1 MKWSPF
7 AVVTLLSLP
16 VSASQVEVLHW
27 WTSGGEAKAVEVL
40 KSEWAER
47 GNQWNDFAVQGGGG
61 KSAMTVLK
69 SRALAANPPEAA
81 NLKGYELDEWASLGF
96 LRDLS
101 PMAEHLGW
109 YPKMP
114 PMVRDTLSH
123 NGTLMAVPI
132 GIHRINWLWLNRAVF
147 ERLGLTPPTDWEQ
160 FVTVAKQLKAKGV
173 TPLAIG
179 NEPWQLTVLFETVV
193 LGEGGKAFYRK
204 AFLEQDP
211 ATLTG
216 PEMVRALTR
225 FQQLRDFVPEKYA
238 GLKWHQA
245 TNLLESGGAAMQ
257 IMGDWVKGE
266 LSAGNY
272 RPGEDIECLP
282 SPGSAG
288 LFSYNLDSIA
298 MFKQRDPAQLQA
310 QGELAQLLMTPEFQ
324 ARFNRVKGSIPALS
338 QPDMRQFDRC
348 AIRSYQDFQQ
358 AEQGGNLLPSMS
370 DGMAVPTN
378 MRQAIM
384 DVLSSFFNDPRANP
398 EQTALQL
405 ERAMRSTRSGTGA
418 EQK

>member
-1 MKWSPF
+1 MKLFPF
-7 AVVTLLSLP
+7 AIVALLSLP
-16 VSASQVEVLHW
+16 VAASQVEVLHW

-40 KSEWAER
+40 KSEWAEQ

-81 NLKGYELDEWASLGF
+81 HLKGYELHEWASLGF

-109 YPKMP
+109 YPQLS
-114 PMVRDTLSH
+114 PMVRDTLSQ
-123 NGTLMAVPI
+123 NGALMAVPT
-132 GIHRINWLWLNRAVF
+132 GIHRVNWLWLNRKLF
-147 ERLGLTPPTDWEQ
+147 ERLGLTPPTDWEH
-160 FVTVAKQLKAKGV
+160 FMTVAEQLKAQGV

-179 NEPWQLTVLFETVV
+179 NEPWQLAVLFETVA
-193 LGEGGKAFYRK
+193 LGEGGKTFYRK
-204 AFLEQDP
+204 AFLEQDS

-216 PEMVRALTR
+216 PDMVRVLTR
-225 FQQLRDFVPEKYA
+225 FQQLRAYVPEKYA

-272 RPGEDIECLP
+272 RPGEDIDCLP
-282 SPGSAG
+282 SPGSQG

-310 QGELAQLLMTPEFQ
+310 QGELARLLMTPRFQ
-324 ARFNRVKGSIPALS
+324 EEFNRVKGSIPALT
-338 QPDMRQFDRC
+338 QPDMSKFDRC
-348 AIRSYQDFQQ
+348 AIRSYHDFQL
-358 AEQGGNLLPSMS
+358 AERDGNLLPSMAE
-370 DGMAVPTN
+370 GMAVPTN
-378 MRQAIM
+378 MRQGIM
-384 DVLSSFFNDPRANP
+384 DVLSSFFNDPKANP
-398 EQTALQL
+398 EQTAQQL
-405 ERAMRSTRSGTGA
+405 ERAMRSTRSGA

>member
-1 MKWSPF
+1 MKWLSF
-7 AVVTLLSLP
+7 SVIALLSAP
-16 VSASQVEVLHW
+16 VAASQVEVLHW

-40 KSEWAER
+40 KSEWTKQ

-81 NLKGYELDEWASLGF
+81 HLKGYELKEWAGLGF
-96 LRDLS
+96 LRDLT

-109 YPKMP
+109 YSQMP
-114 PMVRDTLSH
+114 PMVRATLSQ
-123 NGTLMAVPI
+123 NGALMAVPT
-132 GIHRINWLWLNRAVF
+132 GIHRVNWLWLNRKIF
-147 ERLGLTPPTDWEQ
+147 ERNKLTPPTDWAQ
-160 FVTVAKQLKAKGV
+160 FVTVADQLKKRGI

-179 NEPWQLTVLFETVV
+179 NEPWQLAVLFETVA
-193 LGEGGKAFYRK
+193 LGEGGKEFYRK
-204 AFLEQDP
+204 AFLEQDS

-216 PEMVRALTR
+216 PNMVRVLTR
-225 FQQLRDFVPEKYA
+225 FQQLRAYVPQKYA

-257 IMGDWVKGE
+257 VMGDWVKGE

-272 RPGEDIECLP
+272 RPGEDIACLP

-310 QGELAQLLMTPEFQ
+310 QGDLAQLLMTPQFQ
-324 ARFNRVKGSIPALS
+324 EEFNRVKGSIPALTN
-338 QPDMRQFDRC
+338 PDMSKFDRC
-348 AIRSYQDFQQ
+348 AVRSYQDFLL
-358 AEQGGNLLPSMS
+358 AEKQDNLLPSMAE
-370 DGMAVPTN
+370 GMATPTN
-378 MRQAIM
+378 MRQAIL
-384 DVLSSFFNDPRANP
+384 DVLSNFFNDPKANP
-398 EQTALQL
+398 EQTALHL
-405 ERAMRSTRSGTGA
+405 ERAMRSTR
-418 EQK
+418 

>member
-1 MKWSPF
+1 MKWLSF
-7 AVVTLLSLP
+7 SVIALLSTP
-16 VSASQVEVLHW
+16 VAASQVEVLHW

-40 KSEWAER
+40 KSEWTKQ

-81 NLKGYELDEWASLGF
+81 HLKGYELKEWAGLGF

-109 YPKMP
+109 YSQMP
-114 PMVRDTLSH
+114 PMVRATLSQ
-123 NGTLMAVPI
+123 NGALMAVPT
-132 GIHRINWLWLNRAVF
+132 GIHRVNWLWLNRKVF
-147 ERLGLTPPTDWEQ
+147 ERNKLTPPTDWAQ
-160 FVTVAKQLKAKGV
+160 FVTVADQLKKRGI

-179 NEPWQLTVLFETVV
+179 NEPWQLAVLFETVA
-193 LGEGGKAFYRK
+193 LGEGGKEFYRK
-204 AFLEQDP
+204 AFLEQDS

-216 PEMVRALTR
+216 PDMVRVLTR
-225 FQQLRDFVPEKYA
+225 FQQLRAYVPEKYA

-257 IMGDWVKGE
+257 VMGDWVKGE

-272 RPGEDIECLP
+272 RPGEDIACLP

-310 QGELAQLLMTPEFQ
+310 QGDLAQLLMTPQFQ
-324 ARFNRVKGSIPALS
+324 EEFNRVKGSIPALTN
-338 QPDMRQFDRC
+338 PDMSKFDRC
-348 AIRSYQDFQQ
+348 AVRSYQDFLL
-358 AEQGGNLLPSMS
+358 AEKQDNLLPSMAE
-370 DGMAVPTN
+370 GMATPTN
-378 MRQAIM
+378 MRQAIL
-384 DVLSSFFNDPRANP
+384 DVLSNFFNDPKANP
-398 EQTALQL
+398 EQTALHL
-405 ERAMRSTRSGTGA
+405 ERAMRSTR
-418 EQK
+418 

>member
-1 MKWSPF
+1 MKWLSF
-7 AVVTLLSLP
+7 SVIALLSAP
-16 VSASQVEVLHW
+16 VAASQVEVLHW

-40 KSEWAER
+40 KSEWTKQ

-81 NLKGYELDEWASLGF
+81 HLKGYELKEWAGLGF

-109 YPKMP
+109 YSQMP
-114 PMVRDTLSH
+114 PMVRATLSQ
-123 NGTLMAVPI
+123 NGALMAVPT
-132 GIHRINWLWLNRAVF
+132 GIHRVNWLWLNRKVF
-147 ERLGLTPPTDWEQ
+147 ERNKLAPPTDWAQ
-160 FVTVAKQLKAKGV
+160 FVTVADQLKKRGI

-179 NEPWQLTVLFETVV
+179 NEPWQLAVLFETVA
-193 LGEGGKAFYRK
+193 LGEGGKEFYRK
-204 AFLEQDP
+204 AFLEQDS

-216 PEMVRALTR
+216 PDMVRVLTR
-225 FQQLRDFVPEKYA
+225 FQQLRAYVPQKYA

-257 IMGDWVKGE
+257 VMGDWVKGE

-272 RPGEDIECLP
+272 RPGEDIACLP

-310 QGELAQLLMTPEFQ
+310 QGDLAQLLMTPQFQ
-324 ARFNRVKGSIPALS
+324 EEFNRVKGSIPALTN
-338 QPDMRQFDRC
+338 PDMSKFDRC
-348 AIRSYQDFQQ
+348 AVRSYQDFLL
-358 AEQGGNLLPSMS
+358 AEKQDNLLPSMAE
-370 DGMAVPTN
+370 GMATPTN
-378 MRQAIM
+378 MRQAIL
-384 DVLSSFFNDPRANP
+384 DVLSNYFNDPKANP
-398 EQTALQL
+398 QQTALHL
-405 ERAMRSTRSGTGA
+405 ERAMRSTR
-418 EQK
+418 

>member
-1 MKWSPF
+1 MKWLSF
-7 AVVTLLSLP
+7 SVIALLSLP
-16 VSASQVEVLHW
+16 ACASQVEVLHW

-40 KSEWAER
+40 KSEWTEQ

-81 NLKGYELDEWASLGF
+81 HLKGYELKEWAGLGF

-109 YPKMP
+109 YAKMP
-114 PMVRDTLSH
+114 PMVRATLSQ
-123 NGTLMAVPI
+123 NDALMAVPT
-132 GIHRINWLWLNRAVF
+132 GIHRVNWLWLNRKVF
-147 ERLGLTPPTDWEQ
+147 EQQKLTPPTDWAQ
-160 FVTVAKQLKAKGV
+160 FVTIADQLKKRGI

-179 NEPWQLTVLFETVV
+179 NEPWQLAVLFETVA
-193 LGEGGKAFYRK
+193 LGEGGKEFYRK
-204 AFLEQDP
+204 AFLEQDS

-216 PEMVRALTR
+216 TDMVRVLTR
-225 FQQLRDFVPEKYA
+225 FQQLRAYVPQKYA

-257 IMGDWVKGE
+257 VMGDWVKGE

-272 RPGEDIECLP
+272 RPGEDIACLP

-310 QGELAQLLMTPEFQ
+310 QGELAQLLMTPTFQ
-324 ARFNRVKGSIPALS
+324 AEFNRVKGSIPALTN
-338 QPDMRQFDRC
+338 PDMSKFDRC
-348 AIRSYQDFQQ
+348 AVRSYQDFLL
-358 AEQGGNLLPSMS
+358 AEKQDNLLPSMAE
-370 DGMAVPTN
+370 GMATPTN

-384 DVLSSFFNDPRANP
+384 DVLSNYFNDPKANP
-398 EQTALQL
+398 QQTALHL
-405 ERAMRSTRSGTGA
+405 ERAMRSTR
-418 EQK
+418 

>member
-1 MKWSPF
+1 MKWLSF
-7 AVVTLLSLP
+7 SVIALLSAP
-16 VSASQVEVLHW
+16 VAASQVEVLHW

-40 KSEWAER
+40 KSEWTKQ

-81 NLKGYELDEWASLGF
+81 HLKGYELKEWAGLGF

-109 YPKMP
+109 YSQMP
-114 PMVRDTLSH
+114 PMVRATLSQ
-123 NGTLMAVPI
+123 NGALMAVPT
-132 GIHRINWLWLNRAVF
+132 GIHRVNWLWLNRKIF
-147 ERLGLTPPTDWEQ
+147 ERNKLTPPTDWAK
-160 FVTVAKQLKAKGV
+160 FVTVADQLKKRGI

-179 NEPWQLTVLFETVV
+179 NEPWQLAVLFETVA
-193 LGEGGKAFYRK
+193 LGEGGKEFYRK
-204 AFLEQDP
+204 AFLEQDS

-216 PEMVRALTR
+216 PDMVRVLTR
-225 FQQLRDFVPEKYA
+225 FQQLRAYVPQKYA

-257 IMGDWVKGE
+257 VMGDWVKGE

-272 RPGEDIECLP
+272 RPGEDIACLP

-310 QGELAQLLMTPEFQ
+310 QGDLAQLLMTPKFQ
-324 ARFNRVKGSIPALS
+324 EEFNRVKGSIPALTN
-338 QPDMRQFDRC
+338 PDMSKFDRC
-348 AIRSYQDFQQ
+348 AVRSYQDFLL
-358 AEQGGNLLPSMS
+358 AEKQDNLLPSMAE
-370 DGMAVPTN
+370 GMATPTN
-378 MRQAIM
+378 MRQAIL
-384 DVLSSFFNDPRANP
+384 DVLSNFFNDPKANP
-398 EQTALQL
+398 EQTALHL
-405 ERAMRSTRSGTGA
+405 ERAMRSTR
-418 EQK
+418 

>member
-1 MKWSPF
+1 MKWLSF
-7 AVVTLLSLP
+7 SVIALLSAP
-16 VSASQVEVLHW
+16 VAASQVEVLHW

-40 KSEWAER
+40 KSEWTKQ

-81 NLKGYELDEWASLGF
+81 HLKGYELKEWAGLGF
-96 LRDLS
+96 LRDLT

-109 YPKMP
+109 YSQMP
-114 PMVRDTLSH
+114 PMVRATLSQ
-123 NGTLMAVPI
+123 NGALMAVPT
-132 GIHRINWLWLNRAVF
+132 GIHRVNWLWLNRKVF
-147 ERLGLTPPTDWEQ
+147 ERNKLTPPTDWAQ
-160 FVTVAKQLKAKGV
+160 FVTVADKLKKRGI

-179 NEPWQLTVLFETVV
+179 NEPWQLAVLFETVA
-193 LGEGGKAFYRK
+193 LGEGGKEFYRK
-204 AFLEQDP
+204 AFLEQDS

-216 PEMVRALTR
+216 PDMVRVLTR
-225 FQQLRDFVPEKYA
+225 FQQLRAYVPQKYA

-257 IMGDWVKGE
+257 VMGDWVKGE

-272 RPGEDIECLP
+272 RPGEDIACLP

-310 QGELAQLLMTPEFQ
+310 QGDLAQLLMTPQFQ
-324 ARFNRVKGSIPALS
+324 EEFNRVKGSIPALTN
-338 QPDMRQFDRC
+338 PDMSKFDRC
-348 AIRSYQDFQQ
+348 AVRSYQDFLL
-358 AEQGGNLLPSMS
+358 AEKQDNLLPSMAE
-370 DGMAVPTN
+370 GMATPTN
-378 MRQAIM
+378 MRQAIL
-384 DVLSSFFNDPRANP
+384 DVLSNFFNDPKANP
-398 EQTALQL
+398 EQTALHL
-405 ERAMRSTRSGTGA
+405 ERAMRSTR
-418 EQK
+418 

>member
-1 MKWSPF
+1 MKWLSF
-7 AVVTLLSLP
+7 SVIALLSAP
-16 VSASQVEVLHW
+16 VAASQVEVLHW

-40 KSEWAER
+40 KSEWTKQ

-81 NLKGYELDEWASLGF
+81 HLKGYELKEWAGLGF

-109 YPKMP
+109 YSQMP
-114 PMVRDTLSH
+114 PMVRATLSQ
-123 NGTLMAVPI
+123 NGALMAVPT
-132 GIHRINWLWLNRAVF
+132 GIHRVNWLWLNRKIF
-147 ERLGLTPPTDWEQ
+147 ERNKLTPPTDWAQ
-160 FVTVAKQLKAKGV
+160 FVTVADQLKKRGI

-179 NEPWQLTVLFETVV
+179 NEPWQLAVLFETVA
-193 LGEGGKAFYRK
+193 LGEGGKEFYRK
-204 AFLEQDP
+204 AFLEQDST
-211 ATLTG
+211 TLTG
-216 PEMVRALTR
+216 PDMVRVLTR
-225 FQQLRDFVPEKYA
+225 FQQLRAYVPQKYS

-257 IMGDWVKGE
+257 VMGDWVKGE

-272 RPGEDIECLP
+272 RPGEDIACLP

-310 QGELAQLLMTPEFQ
+310 QGDLAQLLMTPQFQ
-324 ARFNRVKGSIPALS
+324 AEFNRVKGSIPALTN
-338 QPDMRQFDRC
+338 PDMSKFDRC
-348 AIRSYQDFQQ
+348 AVRSYQDFLL
-358 AEQGGNLLPSMS
+358 AEKQDNLLPSMAE
-370 DGMAVPTN
+370 GMATPTN
-378 MRQAIM
+378 MRQAIL
-384 DVLSSFFNDPRANP
+384 DVLSNFFNDPKANP
-398 EQTALQL
+398 EQTALHL
-405 ERAMRSTRSGTGA
+405 ERAMRSTR
-418 EQK
+418 

>member
-1 MKWSPF
+1 MKWLSF
-7 AVVTLLSLP
+7 SVIALLSAP
-16 VSASQVEVLHW
+16 VAASQVEVLHW

-40 KSEWAER
+40 KSEWTKQ

-81 NLKGYELDEWASLGF
+81 HLKGYELKEWAGLGF
-96 LRDLS
+96 LRDLT

-109 YPKMP
+109 YSQMP
-114 PMVRDTLSH
+114 PMVRATLSQ
-123 NGTLMAVPI
+123 NGALMAVPT
-132 GIHRINWLWLNRAVF
+132 GIHRVNWLWLNRKVF
-147 ERLGLTPPTDWEQ
+147 ERNKLTPPTSWAQ
-160 FVTVAKQLKAKGV
+160 FVTVADQLKKRGI

-179 NEPWQLTVLFETVV
+179 NEPWQLAVLFETVA
-193 LGEGGKAFYRK
+193 LGEGGKEFYRK
-204 AFLEQDP
+204 AFLEQDS

-216 PEMVRALTR
+216 PDMVRVLTR
-225 FQQLRDFVPEKYA
+225 FQQLRAYVPQKYA

-257 IMGDWVKGE
+257 VMGDWVKGE

-272 RPGEDIECLP
+272 RPGEDIACLP

-310 QGELAQLLMTPEFQ
+310 QGDLAQLLMTPQFQ
-324 ARFNRVKGSIPALS
+324 EEFNRVKGSIPALTN
-338 QPDMRQFDRC
+338 PDMSKFDRC
-348 AIRSYQDFQQ
+348 AVRSYQDFLL
-358 AEQGGNLLPSMS
+358 AEKQDNLLPSMAE
-370 DGMAVPTN
+370 GMATPTN
-378 MRQAIM
+378 MRQAIL
-384 DVLSSFFNDPRANP
+384 DVLSNFFNDPKANP
-398 EQTALQL
+398 EQTALHL
-405 ERAMRSTRSGTGA
+405 ERAMRSTR
-418 EQK
+418 

>member
-1 MKWSPF
+1 MKWLSF
-7 AVVTLLSLP
+7 SVIALLSTP
-16 VSASQVEVLHW
+16 VAASQVEVLHW

-40 KSEWAER
+40 KSEWTKQ

-81 NLKGYELDEWASLGF
+81 HLKGYELKEWAGLGF

-109 YPKMP
+109 YSQMP
-114 PMVRDTLSH
+114 PMVRATLSQ
-123 NGTLMAVPI
+123 NGALMAVPT
-132 GIHRINWLWLNRAVF
+132 GIHRVNWLWLNRKVF
-147 ERLGLTPPTDWEQ
+147 EQQKLTPPTDWAQ
-160 FVTVAKQLKAKGV
+160 FVTVADQLKKRGI

-179 NEPWQLTVLFETVV
+179 NEPWQLAVLFETVA
-193 LGEGGKAFYRK
+193 LGEGGKEFYRK
-204 AFLEQDP
+204 AFLEQDS

-216 PEMVRALTR
+216 PDMVRVLTR
-225 FQQLRDFVPEKYA
+225 FQQLRAYVPQKYA

-257 IMGDWVKGE
+257 VMGDWVKGE

-272 RPGEDIECLP
+272 RPGEDISCLP

-310 QGELAQLLMTPEFQ
+310 QGDLAQLLMTPQFQ
-324 ARFNRVKGSIPALS
+324 EEFNRVKGSIPALTN
-338 QPDMRQFDRC
+338 PDMSKFDRC
-348 AIRSYQDFQQ
+348 AVRSYQDFLL
-358 AEQGGNLLPSMS
+358 AEKQDNLLPSMAE
-370 DGMAVPTN
+370 GMATPTN
-378 MRQAIM
+378 MRQAIL
-384 DVLSSFFNDPRANP
+384 DVLSNFFNDPKANP
-398 EQTALQL
+398 EQTALHL
-405 ERAMRSTRSGTGA
+405 ERAMRSTR
-418 EQK
+418 

>member
-1 MKWSPF
+1 MKWLSF
-7 AVVTLLSLP
+7 SVIALLSLP

-27 WTSGGEAKAVEVL
+27 WTSGGEANAVEVL
-40 KSEWAER
+40 KSEWTEQ

-81 NLKGYELDEWASLGF
+81 HLKGYELREWAGLGF

-109 YPKMP
+109 YTKMP
-114 PMVRDTLSH
+114 AMVRETLSQ
-123 NGTLMAVPI
+123 NGALMAVPT
-132 GIHRINWLWLNRAVF
+132 GIHRVNWLWLNRKLF
-147 ERLGLTPPTDWEQ
+147 DEQGLTPPTDWNQ
-160 FVTVAKQLKAKGV
+160 FVAVAERLKAQNI

-179 NEPWQLTVLFETVV
+179 NEPWQLAVLFETVA
-193 LGEGGKAFYRK
+193 LGEGGKEFYRK
-204 AFLEQDP
+204 AFLEQDS

-216 PEMVRALTR
+216 PDMVRVLTR
-225 FQQLRDFVPEKYA
+225 FQQLRAYVPQKYA

-257 IMGDWVKGE
+257 VMGDWVKGE

-272 RPGEDIECLP
+272 RPGEVIACLP

-310 QGELAQLLMTPEFQ
+310 QGDLAQLLMTPAFQ
-324 ARFNRVKGSIPALS
+324 EAFNRVKGSIPALTN
-338 QPDMRQFDRC
+338 PDMSKFDRC
-348 AIRSYQDFQQ
+348 AVHSYQDFLL
-358 AEQGGNLLPSMS
+358 AEKQGNLLPSMAE
-370 DGMAVPTN
+370 GMATPTN
-378 MRQAIM
+378 MRQAIL
-384 DVLSSFFNDPRANP
+384 DVLSNFFNDPNANP
-398 EQTALQL
+398 EQTALRL
-405 ERAMRSTRSGTGA
+405 ERAMRSTR
-418 EQK
+418 

>member
-1 MKWSPF
+1 MKWLSF
-7 AVVTLLSLP
+7 SVIALLSTP
-16 VSASQVEVLHW
+16 VAASQVEVLHW

-40 KSEWAER
+40 KSEWTKQ

-81 NLKGYELDEWASLGF
+81 HLKGYELKEWAGLGF

-109 YPKMP
+109 YGQMP
-114 PMVRDTLSH
+114 PMVRATLSQ
-123 NGTLMAVPI
+123 NGALMAVPT
-132 GIHRINWLWLNRAVF
+132 GIHRVNWLWLNRKIF
-147 ERLGLTPPTDWEQ
+147 ERNKLTPPTDWAQ
-160 FVTVAKQLKAKGV
+160 FVTVADQLKKRGI

-179 NEPWQLTVLFETVV
+179 NEPWQLAVLFETVA
-193 LGEGGKAFYRK
+193 LGEGGKEFYRK
-204 AFLEQDP
+204 AFLEQDS

-216 PEMVRALTR
+216 PDMVRVLTR
-225 FQQLRDFVPEKYA
+225 FQQLRAYVPQKYA

-257 IMGDWVKGE
+257 VMGDWVKGE

-272 RPGEDIECLP
+272 RPGEDIACLP

-310 QGELAQLLMTPEFQ
+310 QGDLAQLLMTPKFQ
-324 ARFNRVKGSIPALS
+324 EEFNRVKGSIPALTN
-338 QPDMRQFDRC
+338 PDMSKFDRC
-348 AIRSYQDFQQ
+348 AVRSYQDFLL
-358 AEQGGNLLPSMS
+358 AEKQDNLLPSMAE
-370 DGMAVPTN
+370 GMATPTN
-378 MRQAIM
+378 MRQAIL
-384 DVLSSFFNDPRANP
+384 DVLSNFFNDPKANP
-398 EQTALQL
+398 EQTALHL
-405 ERAMRSTRSGTGA
+405 ERAMRSTR
-418 EQK
+418 

>member
-1 MKWSPF
+1 MKWLSF
-7 AVVTLLSLP
+7 SVIALLSAP
-16 VSASQVEVLHW
+16 VAASQVEVLHW

-40 KSEWAER
+40 KSEWTKQ

-81 NLKGYELDEWASLGF
+81 HLKGYELKEWAGLGF

-109 YPKMP
+109 YSQMP
-114 PMVRDTLSH
+114 PMVRATLSQ
-123 NGTLMAVPI
+123 NGALMAVPT
-132 GIHRINWLWLNRAVF
+132 GIHRVNWLWLNRKVF
-147 ERLGLTPPTDWEQ
+147 ERNKLTPPTSWAQ
-160 FVTVAKQLKAKGV
+160 FVTVADQLKKRGI

-179 NEPWQLTVLFETVV
+179 NEPWQLAVLFETVA
-193 LGEGGKAFYRK
+193 LGEGGKEFYRK
-204 AFLEQDP
+204 AFLEQDS

-216 PEMVRALTR
+216 PDMVRVLTR
-225 FQQLRDFVPEKYA
+225 FQQLRAYVPQKYA

-257 IMGDWVKGE
+257 LMGDWVKGE

-272 RPGEDIECLP
+272 RPGEDIACLP

-310 QGELAQLLMTPEFQ
+310 QGDLAQLLMTPKFQ
-324 ARFNRVKGSIPALS
+324 EEFNRVKGSIPALTN
-338 QPDMRQFDRC
+338 PDMSKFDRC
-348 AIRSYQDFQQ
+348 AVRSYQDFLL
-358 AEQGGNLLPSMS
+358 AEKQDNLLPSMAE
-370 DGMAVPTN
+370 GMATPTN
-378 MRQAIM
+378 MRQAIL
-384 DVLSSFFNDPRANP
+384 DVLSNFFNDPKANP
-398 EQTALQL
+398 EQTALHL
-405 ERAMRSTRSGTGA
+405 ERAMRSTR
-418 EQK
+418 

>member
-1 MKWSPF
+1 MKWLSF
-7 AVVTLLSLP
+7 SVIALLSAP
-16 VSASQVEVLHW
+16 VAASQVEVLHW

-40 KSEWAER
+40 KSEWTKQ

-81 NLKGYELDEWASLGF
+81 HLKGYELKEWAGLGF

-109 YPKMP
+109 YSQMP
-114 PMVRDTLSH
+114 PMVRATLSQ
-123 NGTLMAVPI
+123 NGALMAVPT
-132 GIHRINWLWLNRAVF
+132 GIHRVNWLWLNRKIF
-147 ERLGLTPPTDWEQ
+147 ERNKLAPPTDWAQ
-160 FVTVAKQLKAKGV
+160 FVTVSDQLKKRGI

-179 NEPWQLTVLFETVV
+179 NEPWQLAVLFETVA
-193 LGEGGKAFYRK
+193 LGEGGKEFYRK
-204 AFLEQDP
+204 AFLEQDS

-216 PEMVRALTR
+216 PDMVRVLTR
-225 FQQLRDFVPEKYA
+225 FQQLRAYVPQKYA

-257 IMGDWVKGE
+257 VMGDWVKGE

-272 RPGEDIECLP
+272 RPGEDIACLP

-310 QGELAQLLMTPEFQ
+310 QGDLAQLLMTPQFQ
-324 ARFNRVKGSIPALS
+324 EEFNRVKGSIPALTN
-338 QPDMRQFDRC
+338 PDMSKFDRC
-348 AIRSYQDFQQ
+348 AVRSYQDFLM
-358 AEQGGNLLPSMS
+358 AEKQDNLLPSMAE
-370 DGMAVPTN
+370 GMATPTN
-378 MRQAIM
+378 MRQAIL
-384 DVLSSFFNDPRANP
+384 DVLSNFFNDPKANP
-398 EQTALQL
+398 EQTALHL
-405 ERAMRSTRSGTGA
+405 ERAMRSTR
-418 EQK
+418 

>member
-1 MKWSPF
+1 MKWLSF
-7 AVVTLLSLP
+7 SVIALLSAP
-16 VSASQVEVLHW
+16 VAASQVEVLHW

-40 KSEWAER
+40 KSEWTKQ

-81 NLKGYELDEWASLGF
+81 HLKGYELKEWAGLGF
-96 LRDLS
+96 LRDLT

-109 YPKMP
+109 YSQMP
-114 PMVRDTLSH
+114 PMVRATLSQ
-123 NGTLMAVPI
+123 NGALMAVPT
-132 GIHRINWLWLNRAVF
+132 GIHRVNWLWLNRKVF
-147 ERLGLTPPTDWEQ
+147 ERNKLTPPTDWAQ
-160 FVTVAKQLKAKGV
+160 FVTVADQLKKRGI

-179 NEPWQLTVLFETVV
+179 NEPWQLAVLFETVA
-193 LGEGGKAFYRK
+193 LGEGGKEFYRK
-204 AFLEQDP
+204 AFLEQDS

-216 PEMVRALTR
+216 PDMVRVLTR
-225 FQQLRDFVPEKYA
+225 FQQLRAYVPQKYA

-257 IMGDWVKGE
+257 VMGDWVKGE

-272 RPGEDIECLP
+272 RPGEDIACLP

-310 QGELAQLLMTPEFQ
+310 QGDLAQLLMTPQFQ
-324 ARFNRVKGSIPALS
+324 EEFNRVKGSIPALTN
-338 QPDMRQFDRC
+338 PDMSKFDRC
-348 AIRSYQDFQQ
+348 AVRSYQDFLL
-358 AEQGGNLLPSMS
+358 AEKQDNLLPSMAE
-370 DGMAVPTN
+370 GMATPTN
-378 MRQAIM
+378 MRQAIL
-384 DVLSSFFNDPRANP
+384 DVLSNFFNDPKANP
-398 EQTALQL
+398 EQTALHL
-405 ERAMRSTRSGTGA
+405 ERAMRSTR
-418 EQK
+418 

>member
-1 MKWSPF
+1 MKWLSF
-7 AVVTLLSLP
+7 SVIALLSAP
-16 VSASQVEVLHW
+16 VAASQVEVLHW

-40 KSEWAER
+40 KSEWTKQ
-47 GNQWNDFAVQGGGG
+47 GNQWNNFAVQGGGG

-81 NLKGYELDEWASLGF
+81 HLKGYELKEWAGLGF

-109 YPKMP
+109 YSQMP
-114 PMVRDTLSH
+114 PMVRATLSQ
-123 NGTLMAVPI
+123 NGALMAVPT
-132 GIHRINWLWLNRAVF
+132 GIHRVNWLWLNRKVF
-147 ERLGLTPPTDWEQ
+147 ERNKLTPPTSWAQ
-160 FVTVAKQLKAKGV
+160 FVTVADQLKKRGI

-179 NEPWQLTVLFETVV
+179 NEPWQLAVLFETVA
-193 LGEGGKAFYRK
+193 LGEGGKEFYRK
-204 AFLEQDP
+204 AFLEQDS

-216 PEMVRALTR
+216 PDMVRVLTR
-225 FQQLRDFVPEKYA
+225 FQQLRAYVPQKYA

-257 IMGDWVKGE
+257 LMGDWVKGE

-272 RPGEDIECLP
+272 RPGEDIACLP

-310 QGELAQLLMTPEFQ
+310 QGDLAQLLMTPQFQ
-324 ARFNRVKGSIPALS
+324 EEFNRVKGSIPALTN
-338 QPDMRQFDRC
+338 PDMSKFDRC
-348 AIRSYQDFQQ
+348 AVRSYQDFLL
-358 AEQGGNLLPSMS
+358 AEKQDNLLPSMAE
-370 DGMAVPTN
+370 GMATPTN
-378 MRQAIM
+378 MRQAIL
-384 DVLSSFFNDPRANP
+384 DVLSNFFNDPKANP
-398 EQTALQL
+398 EQTALHL
-405 ERAMRSTRSGTGA
+405 ERAMRSTR
-418 EQK
+418 

>member
-1 MKWSPF
+1 MKLFPF
-7 AVVTLLSLP
+7 AIVALLSLP
-16 VSASQVEVLHW
+16 VDASQVEVLHW

-40 KSEWAER
+40 KSEWAEQ

-81 NLKGYELDEWASLGF
+81 HLKGYELHEWASLGF

-109 YPKMP
+109 YPQLS
-114 PMVRDTLSH
+114 PMVRDTLSQ
-123 NGTLMAVPI
+123 NGALMAVPT
-132 GIHRINWLWLNRAVF
+132 GIHRVNWLWLNRKLF
-147 ERLGLTPPTDWEQ
+147 ERLGLTPPTDWEH
-160 FVTVAKQLKAKGV
+160 FMAVAEQLKAQGV

-179 NEPWQLTVLFETVV
+179 NEPWQLAVLFETVA

-204 AFLEQDP
+204 AFLEQDS

-216 PEMVRALTR
+216 PDMVRVLTR
-225 FQQLRDFVPEKYA
+225 FQQLRAYVPEKYA

-272 RPGEDIECLP
+272 RPGEDIDCLP
-282 SPGSAG
+282 SPGSQD

-310 QGELAQLLMTPEFQ
+310 QGELARLLMTPRFQ
-324 ARFNRVKGSIPALS
+324 EEFNRVKGSIPALT
-338 QPDMRQFDRC
+338 QPDMSKFDRC
-348 AIRSYQDFQQ
+348 AIRSYHDFQL
-358 AEQGGNLLPSMS
+358 AERDGNLLPSMAE
-370 DGMAVPTN
+370 GMAVPTN
-378 MRQAIM
+378 MRQGIM
-384 DVLSSFFNDPRANP
+384 DVLSSFFNDPKANP
-398 EQTALQL
+398 EQTAQQL
-405 ERAMRSTRSGTGA
+405 ERAMRSTRSGA

>member
-1 MKWSPF
+1 MKWLSF
-7 AVVTLLSLP
+7 SVIALLSAP
-16 VSASQVEVLHW
+16 VAASQVEVLHW

-40 KSEWAER
+40 KSEWTKQ

-81 NLKGYELDEWASLGF
+81 HLKGYELKEWAGLGF
-96 LRDLS
+96 LRDLT

-109 YPKMP
+109 YSQMP
-114 PMVRDTLSH
+114 PMVRATLSQ
-123 NGTLMAVPI
+123 NGALMAVPT
-132 GIHRINWLWLNRAVF
+132 GIHRVNWLWLNRKIF
-147 ERLGLTPPTDWEQ
+147 ERNKLTPPTSWAQ
-160 FVTVAKQLKAKGV
+160 FVTVADQLKKRGI

-179 NEPWQLTVLFETVV
+179 NEPWQLAVLFETVA
-193 LGEGGKAFYRK
+193 LGEGGKEFYRK
-204 AFLEQDP
+204 AFLEQDS

-216 PEMVRALTR
+216 PDMVRVLTR
-225 FQQLRDFVPEKYA
+225 FQQLRAYVPQKYA

-257 IMGDWVKGE
+257 VMGDWVKGE

-272 RPGEDIECLP
+272 RPGEDIACLP

-310 QGELAQLLMTPEFQ
+310 QGDLAQLLMTPQFQ
-324 ARFNRVKGSIPALS
+324 EEFNRVKGSIPALTN
-338 QPDMRQFDRC
+338 PDMSKFDRC
-348 AIRSYQDFQQ
+348 AVRSYQDFLL
-358 AEQGGNLLPSMS
+358 AEKQDNLLPSMAE
-370 DGMAVPTN
+370 GMATPTN
-378 MRQAIM
+378 MRQAIL
-384 DVLSSFFNDPRANP
+384 DVLSNFFNDPKVNP
-398 EQTALQL
+398 EQTALHL
-405 ERAMRSTRSGTGA
+405 ERAMRSTR
-418 EQK
+418 

>member
-1 MKWSPF
+1 MKLFPF
-7 AVVTLLSLP
+7 AIVALLSLP
-16 VSASQVEVLHW
+16 VGASQVEVLHW

-40 KSEWAER
+40 KSEWAEQ

-81 NLKGYELDEWASLGF
+81 HLKGYELHEWASLGF

-109 YPKMP
+109 YPQLS
-114 PMVRDTLSH
+114 PMVRDTLSQ
-123 NGTLMAVPI
+123 NGALMAVPT
-132 GIHRINWLWLNRAVF
+132 GIHRVNWLWLNRKLF
-147 ERLGLTPPTDWEQ
+147 ERLGLTPPTDWVQ
-160 FVTVAKQLKAKGV
+160 FVVVADKLKAQGV

-179 NEPWQLTVLFETVV
+179 NEPWQLAVLFETVA

-204 AFLEQDP
+204 AFLEQDS

-216 PEMVRALTR
+216 PDMVRVLTR
-225 FQQLRDFVPEKYA
+225 FQQLRAYVPEKYA

-272 RPGEDIECLP
+272 RPGEDIDCLP
-282 SPGSAG
+282 SPGSQG

-310 QGELAQLLMTPEFQ
+310 QGELARLLMTPRFQ
-324 ARFNRVKGSIPALS
+324 EEFNRVKGSIPALTK
-338 QPDMRQFDRC
+338 PDMSKFDRC
-348 AIRSYQDFQQ
+348 AIRSYQDFLH
-358 AEQGGNLLPSMS
+358 AEQQDNLLPSMAE
-370 DGMAVPTN
+370 GMAVPTN
-378 MRQAIM
+378 MRQGIM
-384 DVLSSFFNDPRANP
+384 DVLSSFFNDPNANP
-398 EQTALQL
+398 EQTAQQL
-405 ERAMRSTRSGTGA
+405 ERAMRSTRSGA

>member
-1 MKWSPF
+1 MKWLSF
-7 AVVTLLSLP
+7 SVIALLSAP
-16 VSASQVEVLHW
+16 VAASQVEVLHW

-40 KSEWAER
+40 KSEWTR
-47 GNQWNDFAVQGGGG
+47 QGNQWNDFAVQGGGG

-81 NLKGYELDEWASLGF
+81 HLKGYELKEWAGLGF

-109 YPKMP
+109 YSQMP
-114 PMVRDTLSH
+114 PMVRATLSQ
-123 NGTLMAVPI
+123 NGALMAVPT
-132 GIHRINWLWLNRAVF
+132 GIHRVNWLWLNRKIF
-147 ERLGLTPPTDWEQ
+147 ERNKLTPPTDWAQ
-160 FVTVAKQLKAKGV
+160 FVNVADQLKKRGI

-179 NEPWQLTVLFETVV
+179 NEPWQLAVLFETVA
-193 LGEGGKAFYRK
+193 LGEGGKEFYRK
-204 AFLEQDP
+204 AFLEQDS

-216 PEMVRALTR
+216 PDMVRVLTR
-225 FQQLRDFVPEKYA
+225 FQQLRAYVPQKYA

-257 IMGDWVKGE
+257 VMGDWVKGE

-272 RPGEDIECLP
+272 RPGEDIACLP

-310 QGELAQLLMTPEFQ
+310 QGDLAQLLMTPQFQ
-324 ARFNRVKGSIPALS
+324 EEFNRVKGSIPALTN
-338 QPDMRQFDRC
+338 PDMSKFDRC
-348 AIRSYQDFQQ
+348 AVRSYQDFLL
-358 AEQGGNLLPSMS
+358 AEKQDNLLPSMAE
-370 DGMAVPTN
+370 GMATPTN
-378 MRQAIM
+378 MRQAIL
-384 DVLSSFFNDPRANP
+384 DVLSNFFNDPKANP
-398 EQTALQL
+398 EQTALHL
-405 ERAMRSTRSGTGA
+405 ERAMRSTR
-418 EQK
+418 

>member
-1 MKWSPF
+1 MKWLSF
-7 AVVTLLSLP
+7 SVIALLSAP
-16 VSASQVEVLHW
+16 VAASQVEVLHW

-40 KSEWAER
+40 KSEWTKQ

-81 NLKGYELDEWASLGF
+81 HLKGYELKEWAGLGF
-96 LRDLS
+96 LRDLT

-109 YPKMP
+109 YSQMP
-114 PMVRDTLSH
+114 PMVRATLSQ
-123 NGTLMAVPI
+123 NGALMAVPT
-132 GIHRINWLWLNRAVF
+132 GIHRVNWLWLNRKIF
-147 ERLGLTPPTDWEQ
+147 ERNKLTPPTSWAQ
-160 FVTVAKQLKAKGV
+160 FVTVADQLKKRGI

-179 NEPWQLTVLFETVV
+179 NEPWQLAVLFETVA
-193 LGEGGKAFYRK
+193 LGEGGKEFYRK
-204 AFLEQDP
+204 AFLEQDS

-216 PEMVRALTR
+216 PDMVRVLTR
-225 FQQLRDFVPEKYA
+225 FQQLRTYVPQKYA

-257 IMGDWVKGE
+257 VMGDWVKGE

-272 RPGEDIECLP
+272 RPGEDIACLP

-310 QGELAQLLMTPEFQ
+310 QGDLAQLLMTPQFQ
-324 ARFNRVKGSIPALS
+324 EEFNRVKGSIPALTN
-338 QPDMRQFDRC
+338 PDMSKFDRC
-348 AIRSYQDFQQ
+348 AVRSYQDFLL
-358 AEQGGNLLPSMS
+358 AEKQDNLLPSMAE
-370 DGMAVPTN
+370 GMATPTN
-378 MRQAIM
+378 MRQAIL
-384 DVLSSFFNDPRANP
+384 DVLSNFFNDPKANP
-398 EQTALQL
+398 EQTALHL
-405 ERAMRSTRSGTGA
+405 ERAMRSTR
-418 EQK
+418 

>member
-1 MKWSPF
+1 MKWLSF
-7 AVVTLLSLP
+7 SVIALLSAP
-16 VSASQVEVLHW
+16 VAASQVEVLHW

-40 KSEWAER
+40 KSEWTKQ

-81 NLKGYELDEWASLGF
+81 HLKGYELKEWAGLGF

-109 YPKMP
+109 YSQMP
-114 PMVRDTLSH
+114 PMVRATLSQ
-123 NGTLMAVPI
+123 NGALMAVPT
-132 GIHRINWLWLNRAVF
+132 GIHRVNWLWLNRKIF
-147 ERLGLTPPTDWEQ
+147 ERNKLAPPTDWAQ
-160 FVTVAKQLKAKGV
+160 FVTVADQLKKRGI

-179 NEPWQLTVLFETVV
+179 NEPWQLAVLFETVA
-193 LGEGGKAFYRK
+193 LGEGGKEFYRK
-204 AFLEQDP
+204 AFLEQDS

-216 PEMVRALTR
+216 PDMVRVLTR
-225 FQQLRDFVPEKYA
+225 FQQLRAYVPQKYA

-245 TNLLESGGAAMQ
+245 TNLLESGGTAMQ
-257 IMGDWVKGE
+257 VMGDWVKGE

-272 RPGEDIECLP
+272 RPGEDIACLP

-310 QGELAQLLMTPEFQ
+310 QGDLAQLLMTPQFQ
-324 ARFNRVKGSIPALS
+324 EEFNRVKGSIPALTN
-338 QPDMRQFDRC
+338 PDMSKFDRC
-348 AIRSYQDFQQ
+348 AVRSYQDFLL
-358 AEQGGNLLPSMS
+358 AEKQDNLLPSMAE
-370 DGMAVPTN
+370 GMATPTN
-378 MRQAIM
+378 MRQAIL
-384 DVLSSFFNDPRANP
+384 DVLSNFFNDPKANP
-398 EQTALQL
+398 EQTALHL
-405 ERAMRSTRSGTGA
+405 ERAMRSTR
-418 EQK
+418 

>member
-1 MKWSPF
+1 MKWLSF
-7 AVVTLLSLP
+7 SVIALLSAP
-16 VSASQVEVLHW
+16 VAASQVEVLHW

-40 KSEWAER
+40 KSEWTKQ

-81 NLKGYELDEWASLGF
+81 HLKGYELKEWAGLGF

-109 YPKMP
+109 YSQMP
-114 PMVRDTLSH
+114 PMVRATLSQ
-123 NGTLMAVPI
+123 NGALMAVPT
-132 GIHRINWLWLNRAVF
+132 GIHRVNWLWLNRKVF
-147 ERLGLTPPTDWEQ
+147 ERNKLTPPTDWAQ
-160 FVTVAKQLKAKGV
+160 FVTVADQLKKRGI

-179 NEPWQLTVLFETVV
+179 NEPWQLAVLFETVA
-193 LGEGGKAFYRK
+193 LGEGGKEFYRK
-204 AFLEQDP
+204 AFLEQDS

-216 PEMVRALTR
+216 PDMVRVLTR
-225 FQQLRDFVPEKYA
+225 FQQLRAYVPQKYA

-257 IMGDWVKGE
+257 LMGDWVKGE

-272 RPGEDIECLP
+272 RPGEDIACLP

-310 QGELAQLLMTPEFQ
+310 QGDLAQLLMTPQFQ
-324 ARFNRVKGSIPALS
+324 EEFNRVKGSIPALTN
-338 QPDMRQFDRC
+338 PDMSKFDRC
-348 AIRSYQDFQQ
+348 AVRSYQDFLL
-358 AEQGGNLLPSMS
+358 AEKQDNLLPSMAE
-370 DGMAVPTN
+370 GMATPTN
-378 MRQAIM
+378 MRQAIL
-384 DVLSSFFNDPRANP
+384 DVLSNFFNDPKANP
-398 EQTALQL
+398 GQTALHL
-405 ERAMRSTRSGTGA
+405 ERAMRSTR
-418 EQK
+418 

>member
-1 MKWSPF
+1 MKWLSF
-7 AVVTLLSLP
+7 SVIALLSAP
-16 VSASQVEVLHW
+16 VAASQVEVLHW

-40 KSEWAER
+40 KSEWTKQ

-81 NLKGYELDEWASLGF
+81 HLKGYELKEWAGLGF

-109 YPKMP
+109 YSQMP
-114 PMVRDTLSH
+114 PMVRATLSQ
-123 NGTLMAVPI
+123 NGALMAVPT
-132 GIHRINWLWLNRAVF
+132 GIHRVNWLWLNRKIF
-147 ERLGLTPPTDWEQ
+147 ERNKLTPPTDWAQ
-160 FVTVAKQLKAKGV
+160 FVTVADQLKKRGI

-179 NEPWQLTVLFETVV
+179 NEPWQLAVLFETVA
-193 LGEGGKAFYRK
+193 LGEGGKEFYRK
-204 AFLEQDP
+204 AFLEQDS

-216 PEMVRALTR
+216 PDMVRVLTR
-225 FQQLRDFVPEKYA
+225 FQQLRAYVPQKYA

-257 IMGDWVKGE
+257 LMGDWVKGE

-272 RPGEDIECLP
+272 RPGEDIACLP

-310 QGELAQLLMTPEFQ
+310 QGDLAQLLMTPKFQ
-324 ARFNRVKGSIPALS
+324 EEFNRVKGSIPALTN
-338 QPDMRQFDRC
+338 PDMSKFDRC
-348 AIRSYQDFQQ
+348 AVRSYQDFLL
-358 AEQGGNLLPSMS
+358 AEKQDNLLPSMAE
-370 DGMAVPTN
+370 GMAMPTN
-378 MRQAIM
+378 MRQAIL
-384 DVLSSFFNDPRANP
+384 DVLSNFFNDPRANP
-398 EQTALQL
+398 EQTALHL
-405 ERAMRSTRSGTGA
+405 ERAMRSTR
-418 EQK
+418 

>member
-1 MKWSPF
+1 MKWLSF
-7 AVVTLLSLP
+7 SVIALLSAP
-16 VSASQVEVLHW
+16 VAASQVEVLHW

-40 KSEWAER
+40 KSEWTKQ

-81 NLKGYELDEWASLGF
+81 HLKGYELKEWAGLGF

-109 YPKMP
+109 YRQMP
-114 PMVRDTLSH
+114 PMVRATLSQ
-123 NGTLMAVPI
+123 NGALMAVPT
-132 GIHRINWLWLNRAVF
+132 GIHRVNWLWLNRKVF
-147 ERLGLTPPTDWEQ
+147 ERNKLTPPTDWAQ
-160 FVTVAKQLKAKGV
+160 FVTVADQLKKRGI

-179 NEPWQLTVLFETVV
+179 NEPWQLAVLFETVA
-193 LGEGGKAFYRK
+193 LGEGGKEFYRK
-204 AFLEQDP
+204 AFLEQDS

-216 PEMVRALTR
+216 PDMVRVLTR
-225 FQQLRDFVPEKYA
+225 FQQLRAYVPQKYA

-257 IMGDWVKGE
+257 VMGDWVKGE

-272 RPGEDIECLP
+272 RPGEDIACLP

-310 QGELAQLLMTPEFQ
+310 QGDLAQLLMTPQFQ
-324 ARFNRVKGSIPALS
+324 EEFNRVKGSIPALTN
-338 QPDMRQFDRC
+338 PDMSKFDRC
-348 AIRSYQDFQQ
+348 AVRSYQDFLL
-358 AEQGGNLLPSMS
+358 AEKQDNLLPSMAE
-370 DGMAVPTN
+370 GMATPTN
-378 MRQAIM
+378 MRQAIL
-384 DVLSSFFNDPRANP
+384 DVLSNFFNDPKANP
-398 EQTALQL
+398 EQTALHL
-405 ERAMRSTRSGTGA
+405 ERAMRSTR
-418 EQK
+418 

>member
-1 MKWSPF
+1 MKLFPF
-7 AVVTLLSLP
+7 AIVTLLSLP
-16 VSASQVEVLHW
+16 VAASQVEVLHW

-40 KSEWAER
+40 KSEWAEQ

-81 NLKGYELDEWASLGF
+81 HLKGYELHEWASLGF

-109 YPKMP
+109 YPQLS
-114 PMVRDTLSH
+114 PMVRDTLSQ
-123 NGTLMAVPI
+123 NGALMAVPT
-132 GIHRINWLWLNRAVF
+132 GIHRVNWLWLNRKLF
-147 ERLGLTPPTDWEQ
+147 ERLGLTPPTDWEH
-160 FVTVAKQLKAKGV
+160 FMTVAEQLKAQGV

-179 NEPWQLTVLFETVV
+179 NEPWQLAVLFETVA

-204 AFLEQDP
+204 AFLEQDS

-216 PEMVRALTR
+216 PDMVRVLTR
-225 FQQLRDFVPEKYA
+225 FQQLRAHVPEKYA

-272 RPGEDIECLP
+272 RPGEDIDCLP
-282 SPGSAG
+282 SPGSQG

-310 QGELAQLLMTPEFQ
+310 QGELARLLMTPRFQ
-324 ARFNRVKGSIPALS
+324 EEFNRVKGSIPALT
-338 QPDMRQFDRC
+338 QPDMSKFDRC
-348 AIRSYQDFQQ
+348 AIRSYHDFQL
-358 AEQGGNLLPSMS
+358 AERDGNLLPSMAE
-370 DGMAVPTN
+370 GMAVPTN
-378 MRQAIM
+378 MRQGIM
-384 DVLSSFFNDPRANP
+384 DVLSSFFNDPKANP
-398 EQTALQL
+398 EQTAQQL
-405 ERAMRSTRSGTGA
+405 ERAMRSTRSGA

>member
-1 MKWSPF
+1 MKWLSF
-7 AVVTLLSLP
+7 SVIALLSAP
-16 VSASQVEVLHW
+16 VAASQVEVLHW

-40 KSEWAER
+40 KSEWTKQ

-81 NLKGYELDEWASLGF
+81 HLKGYELKEWAGLGF
-96 LRDLS
+96 LRDLT

-109 YPKMP
+109 YSQMP
-114 PMVRDTLSH
+114 PMVRATLSQ
-123 NGTLMAVPI
+123 NGALMAVPT
-132 GIHRINWLWLNRAVF
+132 GIHRVNWLWLNRKIF
-147 ERLGLTPPTDWEQ
+147 ERNKLTPPTDWAQ
-160 FVTVAKQLKAKGV
+160 FVTVADQLKKRGI

-179 NEPWQLTVLFETVV
+179 NEPWQLAVLFETVA
-193 LGEGGKAFYRK
+193 LGEGGKEFYRK
-204 AFLEQDP
+204 AFLEQDS

-216 PEMVRALTR
+216 PDMVRVLTR
-225 FQQLRDFVPEKYA
+225 FQQLRAYVPQKYA

-257 IMGDWVKGE
+257 LMGDWVKGE

-272 RPGEDIECLP
+272 RPGEDIACLP

-310 QGELAQLLMTPEFQ
+310 QGDLAQLLMTPQFQ
-324 ARFNRVKGSIPALS
+324 EEFNRVKGSIPALTN
-338 QPDMRQFDRC
+338 PDMSKFDRC
-348 AIRSYQDFQQ
+348 AVRSYQDFLL
-358 AEQGGNLLPSMS
+358 AEKQDNLLPSMAE
-370 DGMAVPTN
+370 GMATPTN
-378 MRQAIM
+378 MRQAIL
-384 DVLSSFFNDPRANP
+384 DVLSNFFNDPKASP
-398 EQTALQL
+398 EQTALHL
-405 ERAMRSTRSGTGA
+405 ERAMRSTR
-418 EQK
+418 

>member
-1 MKWSPF
+1 MKWLSF
-7 AVVTLLSLP
+7 SVIALLSAP
-16 VSASQVEVLHW
+16 VAASQVEVLHW

-40 KSEWAER
+40 KSEWTKQ

-81 NLKGYELDEWASLGF
+81 HLKGYELKEWAGLGF

-109 YPKMP
+109 YSQMP
-114 PMVRDTLSH
+114 PMVRATLSQ
-123 NGTLMAVPI
+123 NGALMAVPT
-132 GIHRINWLWLNRAVF
+132 GIHRVNWLWLNRKVF
-147 ERLGLTPPTDWEQ
+147 ERNKLTPPTSWAQ
-160 FVTVAKQLKAKGV
+160 FVTVADQLKKRGI

-179 NEPWQLTVLFETVV
+179 NEPWQLAVLFETVA
-193 LGEGGKAFYRK
+193 LGEGGKEFYRK
-204 AFLEQDP
+204 AFLEQDS

-216 PEMVRALTR
+216 PDMIRVLTR
-225 FQQLRDFVPEKYA
+225 FQQLRAYVPQKYA

-257 IMGDWVKGE
+257 VMGDWVKGE

-272 RPGEDIECLP
+272 RPGEDIACLP

-310 QGELAQLLMTPEFQ
+310 QGDLTQLLMTPQYQEE
-324 ARFNRVKGSIPALS
+324 FNRVKGSIPALTN
-338 QPDMRQFDRC
+338 PDMSKFDRC
-348 AIRSYQDFQQ
+348 AVRSYQDFLL
-358 AEQGGNLLPSMS
+358 AEKQDNLLPSMAE
-370 DGMAVPTN
+370 GMATPTN
-378 MRQAIM
+378 MRQAIL
-384 DVLSSFFNDPRANP
+384 DVLSNFFNDPKANP
-398 EQTALQL
+398 EQTALHL
-405 ERAMRSTRSGTGA
+405 ERAMRSTR
-418 EQK
+418 

>member
-1 MKWSPF
+1 MKWFPIS
-7 AVVTLLSLP
+7 LLALLCGSA
-16 VSASQVEVLHW
+16 SASQVEVLHW
-27 WTSGGEAKAVEVL
+27 WTSGGEAKAVEEL
-40 KSEWAER
+40 KSEWAAQ

-81 NLKGYELDEWASLGF
+81 HLKGYELKEWAGLGF

-109 YPKMP
+109 YAKMP
-114 PMVRDTLSH
+114 PMVRATLSQH
-123 NGTLMAVPI
+123 DALMAVPT
-132 GIHRINWLWLNRAVF
+132 GIHRVNWLWLNRKVF
-147 ERLGLTPPTDWEQ
+147 EQQKLTPPDDWAQ
-160 FVTVAKQLKAKGV
+160 FITVAEQLKKRGI

-179 NEPWQLTVLFETVV
+179 NEPWQLAVLFETVA
-193 LGEGGKAFYRK
+193 LGEGGKEFYRK
-204 AFLEQDP
+204 AFLEQDS

-216 PEMVRALTR
+216 PDMVRVLTR
-225 FQQLRDFVPEKYA
+225 FHQLRAYVPQKYA

-257 IMGDWVKGE
+257 LMGDWVKGE

-272 RPGEDIECLP
+272 RPGEDIACLP

-310 QGELAQLLMTPEFQ
+310 QGDLAQLLMTPKFQ
-324 ARFNRVKGSIPALS
+324 QEFNRVKGSIP
-338 QPDMRQFDRC
+338 
-348 AIRSYQDFQQ
+348 
-358 AEQGGNLLPSMS
+358 
-370 DGMAVPTN
+370 
-378 MRQAIM
+378 
-384 DVLSSFFNDPRANP
+384 
-398 EQTALQL
+398 
-405 ERAMRSTRSGTGA
+405 
-418 EQK
+418 

>member
-1 MKWSPF
+1 MKWLSF
-7 AVVTLLSLP
+7 SVIALLSAP
-16 VSASQVEVLHW
+16 VAASQVEVLHW

-40 KSEWAER
+40 KSEWTKQ

-81 NLKGYELDEWASLGF
+81 HLKGYELKEWAGLGF

-109 YPKMP
+109 YSQMP
-114 PMVRDTLSH
+114 PMVRATLSQ
-123 NGTLMAVPI
+123 NGALMAVPT
-132 GIHRINWLWLNRAVF
+132 GIHRVNWLWLNRKIF
-147 ERLGLTPPTDWEQ
+147 ERNKLTPPTDWAK
-160 FVTVAKQLKAKGV
+160 FVTVADQLKKRGI

-179 NEPWQLTVLFETVV
+179 NEPWQLAVLFETVA
-193 LGEGGKAFYRK
+193 LGEGGKEFYRK
-204 AFLEQDP
+204 AFLEQDS

-216 PEMVRALTR
+216 PDMVRVLTR
-225 FQQLRDFVPEKYA
+225 FQQLRAYVPQKYA

-257 IMGDWVKGE
+257 VMGDWVKGE

-272 RPGEDIECLP
+272 RPGEDIACLP
-282 SPGSAG
+282 SPGSTG

-310 QGELAQLLMTPEFQ
+310 QGDLAQLLMTPKFQ
-324 ARFNRVKGSIPALS
+324 EEFNRVKGSIPALTN
-338 QPDMRQFDRC
+338 PDMSKFDRC
-348 AIRSYQDFQQ
+348 AVRSYQDFLL
-358 AEQGGNLLPSMS
+358 AEKQDNLLPSMAE
-370 DGMAVPTN
+370 GMATPTN
-378 MRQAIM
+378 MRQAIL
-384 DVLSSFFNDPRANP
+384 DVLSNFFNDPKANP
-398 EQTALQL
+398 EQTAQHL
-405 ERAMRSTRSGTGA
+405 ERAMRSTR
-418 EQK
+418 